1 VLHNSNRLTVRLL
14 PCDVL
19 PLAHQVAQF
28 EVELAQRLAESGCPV
43 ATLEPRVAS
52 NIYERDGFVVTLWTY
67 YEPATAGEVSPADYA
82 TALERLHAGMRKVK
96 VSSPHFTDRVDQAQ
110 KTGGEPGPHSGAR
123 RRRLGSCSATHYE
136 T

>member
-1 VLHNSNRLTVRLL
+1 MA
-14 PCDVL
+14 P
-19 PLAHQVAQF
+19 
-28 EVELAQRLAESGCPV
+28 
-43 ATLEPRVAS
+43 

-96 VSSPHFTDRVDQAQ
+96 VSSPLHGSRR
-110 KTGGEPGPHSGAR
+110 PGPKNWWRAGTTLR
-123 RRRLGSCSATHYE
+123 RSPTQTGSCSATHYE